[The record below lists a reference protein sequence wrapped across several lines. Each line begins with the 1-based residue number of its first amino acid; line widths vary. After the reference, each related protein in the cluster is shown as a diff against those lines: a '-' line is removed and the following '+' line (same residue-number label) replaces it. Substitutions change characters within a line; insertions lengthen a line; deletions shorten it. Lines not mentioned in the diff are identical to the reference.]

1 MFRIR
6 KEQLDHFRKAG
17 KARYLERVVEW
28 VDETYPGRFP
38 YRSRA
43 ELAETVRQAVAKA
56 DAHGFEIE
64 LETTQLVLL
73 LLHFGLDADER
84 LAWFG
89 DALNDRGLTAIGKAR
104 KLVAEA
110 RAHGAQDIDPIDI
123 TEPEVVT

>member
-6 KEQLDHFRKAG
+6 KEQMDHFRNAG
-17 KARYLERVVEW
+17 KARYIERVAEW
-28 VDETYPGRFP
+28 VEETHPGRFQ

-43 ELAETVRQAVAKA
+43 ELAELVRLAVAKA
-56 DAHGFEIE
+56 DAHGFQIE

-84 LAWFG
+84 LPWFAE
-89 DALNDRGLTAIGKAR
+89 ALNDRGLAAIGKAR

-110 RAHGAQDIDPIDI
+110 RTHGAQDIDPIDI